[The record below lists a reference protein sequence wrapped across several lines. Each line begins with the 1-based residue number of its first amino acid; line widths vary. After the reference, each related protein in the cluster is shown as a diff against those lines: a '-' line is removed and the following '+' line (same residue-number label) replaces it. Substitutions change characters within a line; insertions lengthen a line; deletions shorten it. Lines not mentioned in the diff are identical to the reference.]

1 MLFFFHTMCS
11 NYPVS
16 RHLRSAARRAAPFC
30 LKSVRRVCVS
40 DNSFILGQTIWAVC
54 LGTQV
59 HTFTA
64 MGTLD
69 ISSSGLGI
77 QYLQGWLERCDYNRG
92 ICLGTQGKGR
102 LCSFLKSHSM
112 FMLSVLF
119 FFFSSCRRYEMLMW
133 WKWTNPRWPQRKGEF
148 SIFLFEDKHVHFHSH
163 TRCCDTCA
171 CVSVWKLLS
180 QNHLLTNS
188 PSLLIFTLRDGT
200 LWATRCL
207 SLQFVILSHYQCVKE
222 RVCATQQII
231 SRPGVKK
238 PPRVFVMTTK
248 NNNTH
253 HWNQAWNKPLVYLS
267 LSGLHI

>member
-1 MLFFFHTMCS
+1 MSRLSGYTGTHIHSHGYFRYIIIRFGHTVPAGLARALRLQQRDLFGHTGQRSIMLIS
-11 NYPVS
+11 KV
-16 RHLRSAARRAAPFC
+16 
-30 LKSVRRVCVS
+30 
-40 DNSFILGQTIWAVC
+40 
-54 LGTQV
+54 TQYV
-59 HTFTA
+59 YAQRF
-64 MGTLD
+64 
-69 ISSSGLGI
+69 
-77 QYLQGWLERCDYNRG
+77 
-92 ICLGTQGKGR
+92 
-102 LCSFLKSHSM
+102 
-112 FMLSVLF
+112 VL
-119 FFFSSCRRYEMLMW
+119 FFSSCRRYEMLMW

-248 NNNTH
+248 NNNSH